1 MRVLRFLLPAALFA
15 IIALFL
21 LKGLDRD
28 PRNLPSALIDKPGP
42 AFTLPVLGDEG
53 RTWSPAE
60 LRGQVWL
67 LNIWGSW
74 CAACQVEHP
83 LFNRLAKSGTVPI
96 VGLAWKDR
104 PDASVAWLERLGNP
118 YAVVVSDV
126 DGKAGIDWGVYGAP
140 ETFVVDKQGMVR
152 FKHVGAVTPELLET
166 KLLPLVRE
174 LQAKT

>member
-1 MRVLRFLLPAALFA
+1 MLEADHALLV
-15 IIALFL
+15 
-21 LKGLDRD
+21 D
-28 PRNLPSALIDKPGP
+28 
-42 AFTLPVLGDEG
+42 DEG
-53 RTWSPAE
+53 
-60 LRGQVWL
+60 LG
-67 LNIWGSW
+67 
-74 CAACQVEHP
+74 CA
-83 LFNRLAKSGTVPI
+83 SI
-96 VGLAWKDR
+96 
-104 PDASVAWLERLGNP
+104 AWLERLGNP